1 MLSIDANGYSQFA
14 NNGNNNYQKLIQI
27 IIETTHER
35 KEQHYWTYR
44 TWRLWFECTC
54 YCCELKTIDKLLKLN
69 AIATKTQT
77 VLPLSLQNVVNFQ
90 DKQKPKLKLKPNR
103 MLERDFSFM
112 HIVNSIYMLY
122 MYTFVLFARCLSWLE
137 YKIYIYVIY
146 VCMY

>member
-27 IIETTHER
+27 IIETIHER
-35 KEQHYWTYR
+35 KEQHYCYR

-77 VLPLSLQNVVNFQ
+77 VFPLSLQNVVNFQ